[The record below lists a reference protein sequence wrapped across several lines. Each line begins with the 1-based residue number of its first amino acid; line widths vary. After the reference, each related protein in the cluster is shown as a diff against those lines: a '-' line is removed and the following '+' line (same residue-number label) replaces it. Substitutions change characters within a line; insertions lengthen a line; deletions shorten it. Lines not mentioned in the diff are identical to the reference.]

1 MNENQIEQF
10 LRENKPQVKDNPTFL
25 LDTQQKKRQV
35 EGLKTEVDRQR
46 GYGRR
51 VVIVTLIVGMF
62 VGAIAMA
69 IAYLYPVNHS
79 TMGEGLWGSVRIF
92 LDAWKAYLMMPV
104 AVCAIVLGIIFGLG
118 KRQDVR
124 L

>member
-25 LDTQQKKRQV
+25 LDTQQKMRQV
-35 EGLKTEVDRQR
+35 EGIKTEVDRQR

-69 IAYLYPVNHS
+69 IAYLYPVNPS